1 MTQELAENDA
11 PRGIF
16 ITFEGG
22 EGAGKTTHIRF
33 LSEKLCERGREV
45 VRLREPG
52 GTAVGEELRAVV
64 LDPKN
69 DNLSD
74 EAELLIY
81 EAARAQIVAEVIRPA
96 LERGAVVLCD
106 RFADSTIAYQVHG
119 RGLDAAFVG
128 QANAFACQGISPDRT
143 ILLTTGG
150 SARTGLSRATH
161 RGADRLERAGE
172 EFHTRVN
179 EGFLDIARA
188 HADRVRVVQ
197 SAARK
202 SRTSELVFRELA
214 DLFPWMADVVDDPSY
229 FAPLDVRRP
238 RPQGARGGSGHRG
251 GSNGNNRG
259 SGGTRN
265 GAEGGAKGKGGNRGN
280 PGAKA
285 GRNGG
290 NRARQGKPSQG
301 LDGGAP
307 RGKGQGR

>member
-33 LSEKLCERGREV
+33 LSEKLRERGREV

-119 RGLDAAFVG
+119 RGLDAAFVE

-265 GAEGGAKGKGGNRGN
+265 GADGGAKGKSGNRGN

-290 NRARQGKPSQG
+290 GRARQGKPSQG
-301 LDGGAP
+301 SNGGAP
-307 RGKGQGR
+307 RGKGQRR